1 MFRTSVVPR
10 AAGRPGWIALGLLVG
25 VLSAATAHAQTPPTQ
40 APPAQTPPQ
49 PAAAAPSPFI
59 FNGDAGVIL
68 NFVKADKAADFEMVM
83 GKLKEALAKSEKPE
97 RKAQAAGWRYF
108 KASEPGPLGAV
119 IYVFIMDPVAK
130 GSEYSVGNILVEV
143 LGATEG
149 QALYKTYS
157 DSYANPA
164 IGALLHLTK
173 VAELGK

>member
-1 MFRTSVVPR
+1 MFRRIVVGV
-10 AAGRPGWIALGLLVG
+10 AVA
-25 VLSAATAHAQTPPTQ
+25 VLSATTVFAQA
-40 APPAQTPPQ
+40 APAAAPAQ
-49 PAAAAPSPFI
+49 PAAAPPNPFI
-59 FNGDAGVIL
+59 FNSDGGVIL
-68 NFVKADKAADFEMVM
+68 NFVKADKTADFEMVM

-97 RKAQAAGWRYF
+97 RKAQAAGWKYF
-108 KASEPGPLGAV
+108 KATEPGPNGAV
-119 IYVFIMDPVAK
+119 IYVFVMDPVAK
-130 GSEYSVGNILVEV
+130 GAEYSVGNILVEV

>member
-1 MFRTSVVPR
+1 MLRRIVCGLVVGTLAATSVF
-10 AAGRPGWIALGLLVG
+10 
-25 VLSAATAHAQTPPTQ
+25 AQTPAAAQ
-40 APPAQTPPQ
+40 PPAQ
-49 PAAAAPSPFI
+49 PAAAAPNPFI
-59 FNGDAGVIL
+59 FNSDGGVIL
-68 NFVKADKAADFEMVM
+68 NFVKADKTADFEMVM

-97 RKAQAAGWRYF
+97 RKAQAAGWKYF
-108 KASEPGPLGAV
+108 KAGEPGPNGAV

-130 GSEYSVGNILVEV
+130 GAEYSVGNILVEV

-157 DSYANPA
+157 ESYANPA

>member
-1 MFRTSVVPR
+1 MLRRIVFGLVVGALSATSVF
-10 AAGRPGWIALGLLVG
+10 
-25 VLSAATAHAQTPPTQ
+25 AQTPPAAAQ
-40 APPAQTPPQ
+40 PPAQ
-49 PAAAAPSPFI
+49 PAAAAAPNPFV
-59 FNGDAGVIL
+59 FNGDGGVIL
-68 NFVKADKAADFEMVM
+68 NFVKADKVADFEMVM

-97 RKAQAAGWRYF
+97 RKAQAAGWKYF
-108 KASEPGPLGAV
+108 KAQEPGPNGAV

-130 GSEYSVGNILVEV
+130 GAEYSVGNILVEV